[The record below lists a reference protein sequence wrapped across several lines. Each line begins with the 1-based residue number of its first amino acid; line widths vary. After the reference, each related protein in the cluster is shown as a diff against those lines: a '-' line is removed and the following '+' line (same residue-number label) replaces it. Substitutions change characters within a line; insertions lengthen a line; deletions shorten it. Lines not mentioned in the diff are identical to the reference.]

1 MKTEEPGEKGTGKT
15 SSRGPRLL
23 TARFKACRQ
32 LLPHTRSRV
41 LNLLSLPPSS
51 FTLFTLL
58 LCLALHPA
66 PAPAQ
71 RRPARA
77 KAPAA
82 RHVERPA
89 SAAKTPAA
97 TAARAVTVRTEPRAG
112 VWLDGLR
119 RGTTDESGQLVINH
133 VAPGRHTLRVR
144 AAGFAERSLPLLP
157 AQRGTVEVKLT
168 PTTDEAELAFQQA
181 EDAREGVVRPGAERP
196 DPAALY
202 RRALELRP
210 RFPAAHVGLAR
221 VLLGRDQYDEALE
234 QIKEARLDRP
244 VYPEASAVEGRIL
257 RATAD
262 YEAALEAYRR
272 AVREGRGVQP
282 EAYAGMGIVYEE
294 QGKYDE
300 AVAAFNKA
308 IAQLQDTEPAL
319 YQLLGAAYEKLERW
333 RDAVNAYEKYL
344 QLAPEGRLAP
354 AVRSIIDQ
362 LRQQA
367 AEQEAQPNAR
377 RRDNPPGDKPG
388 AVRRDVLSRAFAL
401 NLHGPR
407 PEAHKRRDSTSS
419 VSHPRAKKPLPPFG
433 ATPRLPARRS
443 PPRALPDTTPA

>member
-1 MKTEEPGEKGTGKT
+1 MTTTEERRGERATRR
-15 SSRGPRLL
+15 RGERATDERARSPRFS
-23 TARFKACRQ
+23 ARAFLR
-32 LLPHTRSRV
+32 RRV
-41 LNLLSLPPSS
+41 AASPAPRVAPFLFSLLSL
-51 FTLFTLL
+51 F
-58 LCLALHPA
+58 LCLALHAA

-71 RRPARA
+71 RRTARA

-82 RHVERPA
+82 
-89 SAAKTPAA
+89 AKTPAA
-97 TAARAVTVRTEPRAG
+97 TSARAVTVRTEPRAG

-119 RGTTDESGQLVINH
+119 RGTTDESGQLVINN

-234 QIKEARLDRP
+234 QIKEARRDRP

-257 RATAD
+257 RAMAD
-262 YEAALEAYRR
+262 HEAALESYRR

-282 EAYAGMGIVYEE
+282 EAHAGMGIVYEE

-308 IAQLQDTEPAL
+308 IAQLHDTEPAL

-367 AEQEAQPNAR
+367 AEQE
-377 RRDNPPGDKPG
+377 
-388 AVRRDVLSRAFAL
+388 
-401 NLHGPR
+401 
-407 PEAHKRRDSTSS
+407 
-419 VSHPRAKKPLPPFG
+419 
-433 ATPRLPARRS
+433 S
-443 PPRALPDTTPA
+443 PPDL